1 MAKRKQNSRRG
12 RRQRSTPVVNP
23 NAGGIDIGATEI
35 FVAVPANRDPDSIRS
50 FPTFTEDL
58 HALARWLLDCGV
70 STVAMESTSVYWIPL
85 FTILE
90 ERGIEV
96 CLVNA
101 RHLKK
106 VPGRKTDV
114 LDCEWLQYLHSVGL
128 LRGSF
133 HPPHDVAAV
142 RTILRHRTSLVQMAS
157 SHVLHIQKA
166 LTQMNIQIHH
176 VISDITGKTGLAI
189 LDAILAGERRP
200 EALAQLRHPNI
211 RASEETI
218 TKALVGTWREEHLFT
233 LRQSLATYRSYQGQI
248 VECEEEIRRM
258 LASFDSQV
266 DPNDQPLPPSTKKN
280 LRKGIGFD
288 LRTEFYRILG
298 TDLSA
303 VPGLQVA
310 TISTLFAECGD
321 LSAFPDAGQ
330 FSSWLG
336 LCPDNRISG
345 GKVLS
350 AKTRKVDNRAAAALR
365 MAALTLHRNPSHLGE
380 FYRRMRYRLGPA
392 KAITATAH
400 KLARIIYHLVTTRQP
415 YDESVFHQHD
425 QSNRKRKTR
434 RLHAQA
440 AALGFS
446 LIPAPSTPG
455 VS

>member
-1 MAKRKQNSRRG
+1 MAKRQSKTRRG
-12 RRQRSTPVVNP
+12 KRQRPTPMVNP

-35 FVAVPANRDPDSIRS
+35 YVAVPANRDPDSVRS
-50 FPTFTEDL
+50 FPTFTQDL
-58 HALARWLLDCGV
+58 QALAQWLLDCGV

-85 FTILE
+85 FLILE
-90 ERGIEV
+90 ERSIEV

-101 RHLKK
+101 RHLKN

-133 HPPHDVAAV
+133 HPPENVAAV
-142 RTILRHRTSLVQMAS
+142 RTVLRHRTSLVQMAS
-157 SHVLHIQKA
+157 SHVQHMQKA

-200 EALAQLRHPNI
+200 EVLVKLRHPNI
-211 RASEETI
+211 RATEKTLI
-218 TKALVGTWREEHLFT
+218 KALVGTWRSEHLFT
-233 LRQSLATYRSYQGQI
+233 LRLSLATYRNYQDQI
-248 VECEEEIRRM
+248 TQCDEEIRRR
-258 LASFDSQV
+258 LATFESRVNPQDE
-266 DPNDQPLPPSTKKN
+266 PLPPSTKQGKE
-280 LRKGIGFD
+280 KAMSFD
-288 LRTEFYRILG
+288 LRTELYRIFG
-298 TDLSA
+298 IDLTS
-303 VPGLQVA
+303 VPGLNV
-310 TISTLFAECGD
+310 TTVYTLFAECGD

-330 FSSWLG
+330 FASWLG

-350 AKTRKVDNRAAAALR
+350 AKTRKVVNRAATALR
-365 MAALTLHRNPSHLGE
+365 ISAQTLHRNPSHLGE
-380 FYRRMRYRLGPA
+380 FHRRMRYRLGPA

-400 KLARIIYHLVTTRQP
+400 KLARIVYHLVTTRQP

-425 QSNRKRKTR
+425 QINRQRKTR
-434 RLHAQA
+434 RLQAQA
-440 AALGFS
+440 AALGLS
-446 LIPAPSTPG
+446 LVPSPLPPG

>member
-1 MAKRKQNSRRG
+1 
-12 RRQRSTPVVNP
+12 
-23 NAGGIDIGATEI
+23 
-35 FVAVPANRDPDSIRS
+35 
-50 FPTFTEDL
+50 
-58 HALARWLLDCGV
+58 
-70 STVAMESTSVYWIPL
+70 
-85 FTILE
+85 
-90 ERGIEV
+90 
-96 CLVNA
+96 
-101 RHLKK
+101 
-106 VPGRKTDV
+106 
-114 LDCEWLQYLHSVGL
+114 
-128 LRGSF
+128 
-133 HPPHDVAAV
+133 
-142 RTILRHRTSLVQMAS
+142 MAS

-233 LRQSLATYRSYQGQI
+233 LRQSLATYRSYQDQI

-365 MAALTLHRNPSHLGE
+365 MAALTLHHNPSHLGQ
-380 FYRRMRYRLGPA
+380 FYRRMRYRLGPP

-415 YDESVFHQHD
+415 YDESVFHLHD